1 MSGERLKFRAKSEYE
16 LSQLSDD
23 NLVAYL
29 VAARDAGQVGT
40 VRLAAGMLVWRR
52 YDVLVAL
59 VRAKV
64 DDDQDIEDIVQ
75 QILEDTMK
83 AAFKGEHTGEFFS
96 LMKTIQ
102 ERRVA
107 DFYAKKSRTPKQVG
121 SYDDGSSPLDRITDD
136 DDLIAGSIAE
146 AALDKVLD
154 EYSGRDR
161 IVITMKMDGHRAR
174 EIAERVAQSGVESG
188 AGMSPANV
196 DQIFSRFRKDFKAAY
211 FPEDHAE
218 PGQAA

>member
-1 MSGERLKFRAKSEYE
+1 MSGERLKFRKNSEHQ
-16 LSQLSDD
+16 LSQLSDN

-29 VAARDAGQVGT
+29 VAARDDSQDGE
-40 VRLAAGMLVWRR
+40 VRMATGMLVWRR
-52 YDVLVAL
+52 HDVLVAL

-64 DDDQDIEDIVQ
+64 DNDQDVEDIVQ

-83 AAFKGEHTGEFFS
+83 AAFRGVYAGEFFS
-96 LMKTIQ
+96 LMKRIQ

-107 DFYAKKSRTPKQVG
+107 DFYAKKKRTPKQIG
-121 SYDDGSSPLDRITDD
+121 PYDDGSSPLDGVADD

-146 AALDKVLD
+146 AALETAL
-154 EYSGRDR
+154 EGYSERDQL
-161 IVITMKMDGHRAR
+161 VIRLKMDGHPARA
-174 EIAERVAQSGVESG
+174 IAERVEQSGVEGG
-188 AGMSPANV
+188 AEMSPANV

-211 FPEDHAE
+211 FPDDSVE